1 MSEKKKVLL
10 CLNHLGG
17 REIDFVLKAFADNWL
32 VPLGPDVEAFESA
45 LESFIGGDR
54 KAVALCSGT
63 AAMHIALDCCGVGP
77 DDEVMVPTFTFCA
90 SVNPVVYLGAT
101 PVFVDSEPSTWNMDP
116 ALLDA
121 AIDAR
126 VRATGRLPKAIIVV
140 DLYGMPASLD
150 AVAAV
155 AAKWEVPLIEDAAEA
170 FGSSYGGRRCGSFG
184 RFGVLSFNG
193 NKMITTSGGGALMC
207 ADSELAWRAMY
218 LATQARQG
226 YAYYQHDEIGY
237 NYRLS
242 NISAAIGRGQMLVAD
257 EHISH
262 HRHVHALYRE
272 LLSGTEG
279 VTLLDNPSAEYDSN
293 FWLCN
298 ILLDSRVR
306 VRGRERAY
314 TVGVQGAVGG
324 AAATTADARSVHT
337 DCEPSADV
345 EALRLRLAEEGI
357 ESRPLWKPLHRQPVF
372 AGAPAFING
381 VAEEL
386 FTNGL
391 CLPAGP
397 WVSDGDV
404 RRITDI
410 ITASLR

>member
-1 MSEKKKVLL
+1 
-10 CLNHLGG
+10 
-17 REIDFVLKAFADNWL
+17 
-32 VPLGPDVEAFESA
+32 
-45 LESFIGGDR
+45 
-54 KAVALCSGT
+54 
-63 AAMHIALDCCGVGP
+63 
-77 DDEVMVPTFTFCA
+77 
-90 SVNPVVYLGAT
+90 
-101 PVFVDSEPSTWNMDP
+101 
-116 ALLDA
+116 
-121 AIDAR
+121 
-126 VRATGRLPKAIIVV
+126 
-140 DLYGMPASLD
+140 
-150 AVAAV
+150 
-155 AAKWEVPLIEDAAEA
+155 
-170 FGSSYGGRRCGSFG
+170 
-184 RFGVLSFNG
+184 
-193 NKMITTSGGGALMC
+193 
-207 ADSELAWRAMY
+207 
-218 LATQARQG
+218 
-226 YAYYQHDEIGY
+226 
-237 NYRLS
+237 
-242 NISAAIGRGQMLVAD
+242 MLVAD

-314 TVGVQGAVGG
+314 TAGVQGAVGG

>member
-1 MSEKKKVLL
+1 MSKKKKVLL

-17 REIDFVLKAFADNWL
+17 REIDFVLKAFADNWI
-32 VPLGPDVEAFESA
+32 VPLGPDVKAFESD
-45 LESFIGGDR
+45 LEHFICGGR

-116 ALLDA
+116 VLLDT

-126 VRATGRLPKAIIVV
+126 VRATGRLPKAIVAV

-150 AVAAV
+150 AIAAV
-155 AAKWEVPLIEDAAEA
+155 AAKWEIPLIEDAAEA
-170 FGSSYGGRRCGSFG
+170 FGSSYGDRRCGAFG

-207 ADSELAWRAMY
+207 ADSELAKRAMY

-242 NISAAIGRGQMLVAD
+242 NISAAIGRGQMLVAE
-257 EHISH
+257 EHIAH
-262 HRHVHALYRE
+262 HRHVHALYE
-272 LLSGTEG
+272 KLLSDVVG
-279 VTLLDNPSAEYDSN
+279 VTLFDNPSAEYDSN

-298 ILLDSRVR
+298 ILLDDSVR
-306 VRGRERAY
+306 VHGRERAY
-314 TVGVQGAVGG
+314 TSGVQGVVGG
-324 AAATTADARSVHT
+324 AAATTTVAASLHT

-345 EALRLRLAEEGI
+345 EALRLRLSDESI

-372 AGAPAFING
+372 AGAAAYISG
-381 VAEEL
+381 VAEDL
-386 FTNGL
+386 FHRGL

-397 WVSDGDV
+397 WVSDNDV
-404 RRITDI
+404 HRIVAI
-410 ITASLR
+410 IASSIE

>member
-1 MSEKKKVLL
+1 MSEKKRVLL

-17 REIDFVLKAFADNWL
+17 REIDFVLKAFADNWI
-32 VPLGPDVEAFESA
+32 VPLGPDVKAFESE
-45 LESFIGGDR
+45 LENFIGGDR

-101 PVFVDSEPSTWNMDP
+101 PVFVDSEASTWNMDP
-116 ALLDA
+116 ALLDK

-126 VRATGRLPKAIIVV
+126 VRATGRLPKAIVAV

-150 AVAAV
+150 AIESV
-155 AAKWEVPLIEDAAEA
+155 AAKWQIPLIEDAAEA
-170 FGSSYGGRRCGSFG
+170 FGSSYLGRRCGAFG

-207 ADSELAWRAMY
+207 ANSDLARRAMY

-242 NISAAIGRGQMLVAD
+242 NISAAIGRGQMLVAE
-257 EHISH
+257 EHIAH
-262 HRHVHALYRE
+262 HRHVHGLYKE
-272 LLSGTEG
+272 LLADVQG
-279 VTLLDNPSAEYDSN
+279 VTLFDNPSPEYDSN

-298 ILLDSRVR
+298 IILDEEVR
-306 VRGRERAY
+306 IRGREEAY
-314 TVGVQGAVGG
+314 TSGVQGVVGG
-324 AAATTADARSVHT
+324 AAATTAEAASVHT
-337 DCEPSADV
+337 DCEPSSDV
-345 EALRLRLAEEGI
+345 EALRLRLADEGI

-372 AGAPAFING
+372 AGAPAYING
-381 VAEEL
+381 VAEDL
-386 FTNGL
+386 FHRGL

-397 WVSDGDV
+397 WVSDDDV
-404 RRITDI
+404 RRITAI
-410 ITASLR
+410 IADAIE

>member
-1 MSEKKKVLL
+1 MSEKRKVLL

-17 REIDFVLKAFADNWL
+17 REIDFVLKAFADNWI
-32 VPLGPDVEAFESA
+32 VPLGPDVRAFESD
-45 LESFIGGDR
+45 LERFIGCDR

-116 ALLDA
+116 ALLDT

-126 VRATGRLPKAIIVV
+126 VRSTGRMPKAIVAV

-150 AVAAV
+150 AIAAV
-155 AAKWEVPLIEDAAEA
+155 AAKWEIPLIEDAAEA
-170 FGSSYGGRRCGSFG
+170 FGSSYDGRRCGSFG

-207 ADSELAWRAMY
+207 ADSELAHRAMY

-242 NISAAIGRGQMLVAD
+242 NISAAIGRGQMLVAE
-257 EHISH
+257 EHIAH
-262 HRHVHALYRE
+262 HRHVHALYKK
-272 LLSGTEG
+272 LFSDVKG
-279 VTLLDNPSAEYDSN
+279 VTLFDNPSTEYDSN

-298 ILLDSRVR
+298 ILLDDSVR
-306 VRGRERAY
+306 VHGRERAY
-314 TVGVQGAVGG
+314 TSGVQGAIGG
-324 AAATTADARSVHT
+324 AAATTTVAASVHT

-345 EALRLRLAEEGI
+345 EALRLHLAEEGI

-372 AGAPAFING
+372 AGAPAYISG
-381 VAEEL
+381 VAEDL
-386 FTNGL
+386 FRHGL

-397 WVSDGDV
+397 WVSDDDV
-404 RRITDI
+404 QRIVTI
-410 ITASLR
+410 ISASIA